1 MWSHVFNLKSNKN
14 QTKIIGNLNT
24 IVGNLKTN
32 IIGNNLICVCLR

>member
-14 QTKIIGNLNT
+14 LTKIIGNLNT